1 MLVQGRT
8 DGVSPSDALTYEVQ
22 LDYWIEF
29 SAPVPTY
36 ASWDLLKIFRKS
48 WSGFK
53 TYLGFSFTFWTI
65 GVSQIKAL
73 GKQIIDPERVTSLY

>member
-1 MLVQGRT
+1 MQRYSTSAPIEVVLNTRTVVSSAPLYEVSYMLVQGRT

-36 ASWDLLKIFRKS
+36 AS
-48 WSGFK
+48 
-53 TYLGFSFTFWTI
+53 
-65 GVSQIKAL
+65 
-73 GKQIIDPERVTSLY
+73 